1 MRIVCIYKKKAV
13 TLQSVIVSASL
24 LAQLAMLVLLA
35 LLELTIINLLILTQT
50 TMKKVYLF
58 LALAIPMMASAQL
71 LEVSSTQLVTSK
83 ADAKVAAFSPQGD
96 YLLLTNTSNQGLQRF
111 DLASKLITPI
121 TTADGAGYN
130 VQVAQDGKQI
140 VYREVVTDANQ
151 VRHSNIVRLNLV
163 GKQRQMMAKNQRSLE
178 AMAVEMERPS
188 FSVKDRQLM
197 MTVNGETTVFSPNGQ
212 QYSYH
217 WASLSPNGK
226 KVSYYISAVGC
237 FVCNI
242 DGSNIQ
248 FIAHSCY
255 APVWYNDN
263 IIIASD
269 TKDNGEVI
277 LESAIVAYSL
287 DGKKQVLTNSEQ
299 IAVFPKTAEGK
310 IAYST
315 SEGEIYI
322 MNIK

>member
-1 MRIVCIYKKKAV
+1 
-13 TLQSVIVSASL
+13 
-24 LAQLAMLVLLA
+24 
-35 LLELTIINLLILTQT
+35 
-50 TMKKVYLF
+50 MKKVYLF

-83 ADAKVAAFSPQGD
+83 ADAKVAAFSPNGD
-96 YLLLTNTSNQGLQRF
+96 YLLLTNTSHQGLQSM
-111 DLASKLITPI
+111 DLASKTL
-121 TTADGAGYN
+121 TTISRAEGAGYN
-130 VQVAQDGKQI
+130 VQVSQDGKQV
-140 VYREVVTDANQ
+140 VYREVTLDAKQNRMSTV
-151 VRHSNIVRLNLV
+151 VRHDMAARQGQVV
-163 GKQRQMMAKNQRSLE
+163 AKKQQHLA
-178 AMAVEMERPS
+178 AMVADAERPS

-197 MTVNGETTVFSPNGQ
+197 MTVNGETKVFSPNGQ

-237 FVCNI
+237 FVCDI

-248 FIAHSCY
+248 FIGHNIL

-263 IIIASD
+263 ILVGCD
-269 TKDNGEVI
+269 TKDNGEVV
-277 LESAIVAYSL
+277 LESVIVAYSL
-287 DGKKQVLTNSEQ
+287 DGKKQVLTDGEQ
-299 IAVFPKTAEGK
+299 IAVFPKAANGK

-322 MNIK
+322 MNVK

>member
-1 MRIVCIYKKKAV
+1 
-13 TLQSVIVSASL
+13 
-24 LAQLAMLVLLA
+24 
-35 LLELTIINLLILTQT
+35 
-50 TMKKVYLF
+50 MKKVFLF
-58 LALAIPMMASAQL
+58 LAIAIPMMASAQL
-71 LEVSSTQLVTSK
+71 LEVGTTERVHAS
-83 ADAKVAAFSPQGD
+83 ADAKVAAFSPNGD

-111 DLASKLITPI
+111 DLASKQAATI

-130 VQVAQDGKQI
+130 VQIAQDGKQI
-140 VYREVVTDANQ
+140 VYRQVTLDATKSRVSTI
-151 VRHSNIVRLNLV
+151 VRHDLSANKAQVV
-163 GKQRQMMAKNQRSLE
+163 AKKQQHLA
-178 AMAVEMERPS
+178 AMVADAARPS
-188 FSVKDRQLM
+188 FSIKDQQLM
-197 MTVNGETTVFSPNGQ
+197 ITENGQTRVFSPNGQ

-237 FVCNI
+237 FVCDI

-287 DGKKQVLTNSEQ
+287 DGKKQVLTNGED
-299 IAVFPKTAEGK
+299 IAVFPQTAEGK

-315 SEGEIYI
+315 SEGKIYV
-322 MNIK
+322 MNVK

>member
-1 MRIVCIYKKKAV
+1 MR
-13 TLQSVIVSASL
+13 
-24 LAQLAMLVLLA
+24 
-35 LLELTIINLLILTQT
+35 
-50 TMKKVYLF
+50 KVYLF

-71 LEVSSTQLVTSK
+71 LEVTSTERVAQN
-83 ADAKVAAFSPQGD
+83 ADAKVAAFSPTGD

-111 DLASKLITPI
+111 DLASKQATPI

-130 VQVAQDGKQI
+130 VQIAQDGNEV
-140 VYREVVTDANQ
+140 VYREVVTDANH
-151 VRHSNIVRLNLV
+151 VRTSNIVRMNFE
-163 GKQRQMMAKNQRSLE
+163 GKAKRQMVAKNQRSLE
-178 AMAVEMERPS
+178 AMAVEVERPA

-197 MTVNGETTVFSPNGQ
+197 MTVNGETKVFSPNGQ

-237 FVCNI
+237 FVCDI

-248 FIAHSCY
+248 FIGHNIL

-263 IIIASD
+263 IILGCD
-269 TKDNGEVI
+269 TKDNGEVV
-277 LESAIVAYSL
+277 LESVIVAYSL
-287 DGKKQVLTNSEQ
+287 DGKKQVLTNGEQ
-299 IAVFPKTAEGK
+299 IAVFPKAADGK

-315 SEGEIYI
+315 SEGEIYV

>member
-1 MRIVCIYKKKAV
+1 
-13 TLQSVIVSASL
+13 
-24 LAQLAMLVLLA
+24 
-35 LLELTIINLLILTQT
+35 
-50 TMKKVYLF
+50 MKKVYLF

-71 LEVSSTQLVTSK
+71 LEVGSTERVAKS
-83 ADAKVAAFSPQGD
+83 ADAKVAAFSPTGD
-96 YLLLTNTSNQGLQRF
+96 YLLLTNTSNQGLQRM
-111 DLASKLITPI
+111 DLATKKVTQIS
-121 TTADGAGYN
+121 TADGAGYN
-130 VQVAQDGKQI
+130 VQVAADGKQI
-140 VYREVVTDANQ
+140 VYREVTLNASKSRV
-151 VRHSNIVRLNLV
+151 SNIVRHDFAANNTQV
-163 GKQRQMMAKNQRSLE
+163 VARKQQHLAAMTAE
-178 AMAVEMERPS
+178 AERPS
-188 FSVKDRQLM
+188 FSVKDQQLM
-197 MTVNGETTVFSPNGQ
+197 ITENGVTRVFSPNGE

-217 WASLSPNGK
+217 WASLSPNGQ
-226 KVSYYISAVGC
+226 KVCYYISAVGC

-287 DGKKQVLTNSEQ
+287 NGEKQVLTNGEQ
-299 IAVFPKTAEGK
+299 IAVFPQAAAGK

-315 SEGEIYI
+315 SEGEIYV
-322 MNIK
+322 MNVK